1 MNEHLSV
8 ADEGRGADGI
18 GAISYGH
25 RAAFWGGVTCVTAG
39 VLLHLPM
46 YLDAGD
52 MHYRLANMSVDAPM
66 IIGMVLIVL
75 GLAATAFGLVCKPA
89 GIGPEHLAG
98 LRVRA
103 MDEARIGPAQVGLLL
118 VLTVAITIDVMKP
131 TALGFVVPG
140 FAKEYGLRSPNNP
153 AGHAP
158 AALLPLAGIAG
169 TVIGSFLWG
178 WLGDRIGRRASI
190 LLAGVLFVGTAVC
203 GTMPSYQLNLV
214 MCFLMGLGVG
224 GMLPIT
230 VALIAE
236 TIPARQRGWLMVLI
250 GGDVAGAYIITS
262 WLSSTLVSHY
272 SWRIL
277 WLIGLPTGL
286 LLILLNRWI
295 PESPRFLLAQGRTQ
309 EARAIMRRYGAEV
322 VPDNDPDPGVEGQ
335 VQRRYAQLF
344 RRPLL
349 PLTTAILLLGLA
361 VGLVSFGFQLWIPS
375 NLQTL
380 GFTEETADRIVRDSA
395 LIGFPLNF
403 AVAALYGFWSSRKTI
418 FLLAALTA
426 AALFGFVL
434 AGNEVAHDRTL
445 LSSLLVVPIWGI
457 SSVPAVLAAYSAEVY
472 PTRVRSRG
480 TGLAAGSSKAAGV
493 LVIAIVAATVA
504 TPTIAATALIGAIPM
519 ALAAL
524 AVLYFGVET
533 RKRRLE
539 EITAEQFGA
548 VPAG

>member
-1 MNEHLSV
+1 
-8 ADEGRGADGI
+8 
-18 GAISYGH
+18 
-25 RAAFWGGVTCVTAG
+25 
-39 VLLHLPM
+39 
-46 YLDAGD
+46 
-52 MHYRLANMSVDAPM
+52 
-66 IIGMVLIVL
+66 
-75 GLAATAFGLVCKPA
+75 
-89 GIGPEHLAG
+89 
-98 LRVRA
+98 
-103 MDEARIGPAQVGLLL
+103 
-118 VLTVAITIDVMKP
+118 
-131 TALGFVVPG
+131 
-140 FAKEYGLRSPNNP
+140 
-153 AGHAP
+153 
-158 AALLPLAGIAG
+158 LAGIAG

-203 GTMPSYQLNLV
+203 GTRPSYQLNLV

-262 WLSSTLVSHY
+262 WLSSTLVPHY

-375 NLQTL
+375 NLQKL

-426 AALFGFVL
+426 AALFGFGL

-445 LSSLLVVPIWGI
+445 LYSLLVVPIWGI
-457 SSVPAVLAAYSAEVY
+457 SSVLAVLAAYSAEVY